1 MERNYF
7 KVIKQVLKM
16 NSYDYNC
23 LRKQF
28 ISIVIQISFSS
39 YEFFVINKKY
49 LFKLKKINF
58 IDFME

>member
-1 MERNYF
+1 
-7 KVIKQVLKM
+7 M

-23 LRKQF
+23 LRKEF
-28 ISIVIQISFSS
+28 ISIVIQISFST
-39 YEFFVINKKY
+39 YEFFIINKKY